1 MYPCCKLHR
10 KESRVPFLAFAIVL
24 LCAVCTPRMG
34 IAQTQLRY
42 APTGV
47 SSDTFLREI
56 ASGSLPAEAVP
67 PSFPIGIKPTPLGF
81 KETETLDPAKGASKA
96 AFSPKVPSHPS
107 EGVSTA
113 QFASPSVAFPSV
125 AFSAAASTVGSGVAI
140 QSQNSAEAIPTAP
153 STQPESK
160 DLSWRDRLGMDP
172 SRPNFLVGYE
182 AIGLRR
188 GSDSIGPFSQG
199 ADLPRLE
206 QDLTGR
212 YTFSRLLGSMERIE
226 FKFTGPFHWNRE
238 SSAIGPVDSNLP
250 ASLQAKFNGADS
262 HQQSHR
268 IRFSSYE
275 LNRCWTGDELS
286 MIFGGLRFLDLEER
300 YRLESAKEFNRG
312 DFRLETN
319 NFMVGGQIGLNL
331 FRPMSQR
338 LTVGF
343 GTAIGLYGNFASGS
357 MNAMDGA
364 TTLAD
369 MRESK
374 LRINTLFEWSGRMNY
389 RVSQNIDATCG
400 YEWWYF
406 PSLAT
411 VANQRLSDSTQGS
424 QFSLRTG
431 DDQLFRGW
439 TAGLSMRF

>member
-10 KESRVPFLAFAIVL
+10 IEVRAPSLAFAIVL
-24 LCAVCTPRMG
+24 LCVVCTPGKG
-34 IAQTQLRY
+34 IAQTQLGY

-47 SSDTFLREI
+47 SSATFLREI
-56 ASGSLPAEAVP
+56 ASGTLPAEVAP
-67 PSFPIGIKPTPLGF
+67 PSFPMGIKPTP
-81 KETETLDPAKGASKA
+81 A
-96 AFSPKVPSHPS
+96 V
-107 EGVSTA
+107 
-113 QFASPSVAFPSV
+113 
-125 AFSAAASTVGSGVAI
+125 ASTIGSGVAI
-140 QSQNSAEAIPTAP
+140 QSPNPVEAIPKGLSIP
-153 STQPESK
+153 PESK
-160 DLSWRDRLGMDP
+160 VLSWRDRIGMDP

-182 AIGLRR
+182 SIGMRR
-188 GSDSIGPFSQG
+188 GSDSVGPFSLG

-206 QDLTGR
+206 QEVTGR

-226 FKFTGPFHWNRE
+226 FKFTGPFHWDRE

-250 ASLQAKFNGADS
+250 ASLQATFNGADS

-286 MIFGGLRFLDLEER
+286 KIFGGLRFLDHEER
-300 YRLESAKEFNRG
+300 YRLDSAKGLTRS

-319 NFMVGGQIGLNL
+319 NFLVGGQIGLNL

-338 LTVGF
+338 LTAGF

-357 MNAMDGA
+357 LNAMDGA
-364 TTLAD
+364 TTLTET
-369 MRESK
+369 RESK
-374 LRINTLFEWSGRMNY
+374 LRLHTLFEWSGRMNY
-389 RVSQNIDATCG
+389 RISQNIDATCG

-406 PSLAT
+406 PGLAT
-411 VANQRLSDSTQGS
+411 VADQRLSDSAQGS

>member
-1 MYPCCKLHR
+1 MYPCCKWHR
-10 KESRVPFLAFAIVL
+10 QEVRVPSLAFAIVL
-24 LCAVCTPRMG
+24 LCVVCTPGKG
-34 IAQTQLRY
+34 IAQTQLGY
-42 APTGV
+42 AATGV

-56 ASGSLPAEAVP
+56 ASGSWPAEVAHP
-67 PSFPIGIKPTPLGF
+67 TFPMGIKPTPLSF
-81 KETETLDPAKGASKA
+81 KETETVDPARGASKA
-96 AFSPKVPSHPS
+96 ACSPKVPSHPS
-107 EGVSTA
+107 DGVSTA
-113 QFASPSVAFPSV
+113 QFASPAV
-125 AFSAAASTVGSGVAI
+125 ASTIGSGVAI
-140 QSQNSAEAIPTAP
+140 QSPTPVEAIPTHLSIP
-153 STQPESK
+153 PESK
-160 DLSWRDRLGMDP
+160 VLSWRDRFGMDP
-172 SRPNFLVGYE
+172 SRSNFLVGYE
-182 AIGLRR
+182 AIGMRR
-188 GSDSIGPFSQG
+188 GYDSVGPFSQG

-206 QDLTGR
+206 QDVTGR
-212 YTFSRLLGSMERIE
+212 YTFSRLLDSMERIE
-226 FKFTGPFHWNRE
+226 FKFTGPFHWDRE

-250 ASLQAKFNGADS
+250 ASHQATFNGADR

-286 MIFGGLRFLDLEER
+286 KIFGGLRFLDHEER
-300 YRLESAKEFNRG
+300 FRLESAKGLTRG
-312 DFRLETN
+312 DFRLETD

-331 FRPMSQR
+331 FRPVSQR
-338 LTVGF
+338 LTAGF
-343 GTAIGLYGNFASGS
+343 GTAIGLFGNFASGS
-357 MNAMDGA
+357 LNAMDGA

-369 MRESK
+369 TRESK

-406 PSLAT
+406 PALAT
-411 VANQRLSDSTQGS
+411 VANQHLSDSAQGP